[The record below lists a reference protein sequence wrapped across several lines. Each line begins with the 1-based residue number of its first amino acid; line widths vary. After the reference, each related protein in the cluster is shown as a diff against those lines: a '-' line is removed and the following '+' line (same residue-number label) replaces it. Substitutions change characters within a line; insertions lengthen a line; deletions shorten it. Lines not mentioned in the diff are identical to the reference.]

1 MAILTNEEQAYY
13 ATGGDH
19 GSYQFI
25 SLTEIIDSF
34 RATYV
39 GPGKICE
46 NVMDQDITFFAIRGI
61 QELSYDTLKS
71 VLDWEVTVPP
81 SLVMVMPVNYINYVK
96 LSWSDTAGIEHII
109 YPTSKTSN
117 PKKIEET
124 IQNFGG
130 FATDGANE
138 DLDGTTDSDGND
150 TSTTWGNFK
159 ANSPS
164 ENTNNDYDYDD
175 HVYDMNIGQ
184 RHGIDPQ
191 HAQINGS
198 FFIDENSGKF
208 HFSSNLS
215 GKTLVLKYISDGLVT
230 NAIDSGLDLNN
241 TKIHKFAEEAI
252 YKYMAYGLLSAR
264 TDVSPNTLQMLKK
277 ERFAEQRKAKLRLS
291 NIKIEELA
299 QTMRGKSKWIK
310 H

>member
-1 MAILTNEEQAYY
+1 MAIIRNPQGTYY
-13 ATGGDH
+13 ADAGDH

-46 NVMDQDITFFAIRGI
+46 NVIDNDITFFAIRGM

-71 VLDWEVTVPP
+71 TKDWEIEVPAT
-81 SLVMVMPVNYINYVK
+81 LVMVMPVDYINYVK
-96 LSWSDTAGIEHII
+96 LSWSDGSGIEHVI

-117 PKKIEET
+117 PRDITET
-124 IQNFGG
+124 VRDAGG
-130 FATDGANE
+130 FATGGASV
-138 DLDGTTDSDGND
+138 DLTSDELSD
-150 TSTTWGNFK
+150 TWDKFK
-159 ANSPS
+159 SISPS
-164 ENTNNDYDYDD
+164 PASQSEFDYDD
-175 HVYDMNIGQ
+175 NVYDLNTGQ
-184 RHGIDPQ
+184 RFGIDPQ
-191 HAQINGS
+191 HAQTNGS
-198 FFIDENSGKF
+198 FYIDDEQGKF

-215 GKTLVLKYISDGLVT
+215 GKTLILKYISDGIVT
-230 NAIDSGLDLNN
+230 NAEDNALDLSAS
-241 TKIHKFAEEAI
+241 KIHKFAEEAI

-264 TDVSPNTLQMLKK
+264 NDSNPNMVQMLKK

-299 QTMRGKSKWIK
+299 QIMRGKSKWIK

>member
-1 MAILTNEEQAYY
+1 MGILIDAEQAYY
-13 ATGGDH
+13 GDGGDH

-25 SLTEIIDSF
+25 SLEEIIDSF
-34 RATYV
+34 RAAYV

-46 NVMDQDITFFAIRGI
+46 KVMDQDITFFAIRGM

-71 VLDWEVTVPP
+71 VKDWEIEVPAT
-81 SLVMVMPVNYINYVK
+81 LVMVMPVDYVNYVK
-96 LSWSDTAGIEHII
+96 LSWSDNAGIEHII

-117 PKKIEET
+117 PRDITET
-124 IQNFGG
+124 VRDAGG
-130 FATDGANE
+130 FTTG
-138 DLDGTTDSDGND
+138 GTTTDLTSDES
-150 TSTTWGNFK
+150 STTWENYET
-159 ANSPS
+159 PS
-164 ENTNNDYDYDD
+164 ENQNTDYDYDSELYN
-175 HVYDMNIGQ
+175 VNIGQ
-184 RHGIDPQ
+184 RYGIDPQ
-191 HAQINGS
+191 HAQTNGS
-198 FFIDENSGKF
+198 FFIDETVGKF

-215 GKTLVLKYISDGLVT
+215 GKTLILKYISDGLVT
-230 NAIDSGLDLNN
+230 NGANTALDLGA

-264 TDVSPNTLQMLKK
+264 NDSNPNMIQLLKK

-299 QTMRGKSKWIK
+299 QIMRGKSKWIK